1 MSSKKIKQL
10 KRKIKQ
16 TENRLMLE
24 FFDSLK
30 YVGIVTRTKVCFKI
44 FFTNFRLTN
53 KKGGND
59 ARNFRQGNKRK
70 K

>member
-10 KRKIKQ
+10 KGKIKQ

-30 YVGIVTRTKVCFKI
+30 NVGIVTRLKVCFKI
-44 FFTNFRLTN
+44 LFTKFRLFN
-53 KKGGND
+53 KKGD
-59 ARNFRQGNKRK
+59 ANGK
-70 K
+70 